1 MIYAGQPDKQRKT
14 LVDWDPLS
22 FSNPQS
28 NLNLSHSCSV
38 LLFVTLSSPSW
49 KYISLPVILKR
60 HLKSIFFNE
69 NDEQSQ

>member
-38 LLFVTLSSPSW
+38 YYLCHIVLTLLEVYKSSC
-49 KYISLPVILKR
+49 
-60 HLKSIFFNE
+60 HLEKTS
-69 NDEQSQ
+69 